1 MKSVMQKP
9 LVFLDSYIDSD
20 LCDLIVKQGKG
31 LDLGEGEVYK
41 VNREQ
46 PEENKMPVKNF
57 SIRKAN
63 TAFFEKG
70 HWVESIV
77 SKVLH
82 AANAATWQARL
93 SSSEPVQFGLYG
105 QGEFYGK
112 HRDIDGA
119 TPINRKISITIQ
131 LTDPKY
137 YRGGDFVLWGLDG
150 DKEEIRDEKWRN
162 KGSVLVFPS
171 FLYHEVE
178 KVTKG
183 TRASLVQW
191 YAGPEWN

>member
-1 MKSVMQKP
+1 MKSVLEKP

-20 LCDLIVKQGKG
+20 LCDLIVKQGKN

-41 VNREQ
+41 VKKEGEELKI
-46 PEENKMPVKNF
+46 PEKNY
-57 SIRKAN
+57 SIRKAQ
-63 TAFFEKG
+63 TGFFEKG

-77 SKVLH
+77 SKALH

-112 HRDIDGA
+112 HRDIDKG

-137 YRGGDFVLWGLDG
+137 YRGGDFVLWGLEG
-150 DKEEIRDEKWRN
+150 EKEEYRDENWRN

-171 FLYHEVE
+171 FLYHKVE